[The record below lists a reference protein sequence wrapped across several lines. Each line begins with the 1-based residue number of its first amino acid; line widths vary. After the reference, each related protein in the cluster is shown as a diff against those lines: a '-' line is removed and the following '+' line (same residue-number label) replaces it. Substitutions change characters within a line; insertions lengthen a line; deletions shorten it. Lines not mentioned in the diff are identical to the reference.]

1 MGCTRFAYS
10 RICTDL
16 ASHGFLVAATEH
28 RDGSASLS
36 FHPDH
41 LDQEQGPV
49 WIHHQRLG
57 EEKEYH
63 FRNRQL
69 RFR

>member
-1 MGCTRFAYS
+1 LFNPN
-10 RICTDL
+10 
-16 ASHGFLVAATEH
+16 

-36 FHPDH
+36 FH
-41 LDQEQGPV
+41 LEEAGQEPV

-57 EEKEYH
+57 EEKEYI

-69 RFR
+69 KFRYIQGFPTFILLDIKSNNAFA

>member
-36 FHPDH
+36 FHLDH
-41 LDQEQGPV
+41 LDQGPV